1 MRRISEVI
9 CELIR
14 ADFEMCDKEHF
25 KMDEFAKEKPDFKR
39 ITQADFLTRKNN
51 EVRHDSWNEINEN
64 LSTTIRENSYDWEN
78 MKTNDWKD
86 LKIYGWDYLRRPVVC
101 LENNDG

>member
-14 ADFEMCDKEHF
+14 ADFEMCEKEHF
-25 KMDEFAKEKPDFKR
+25 KMDEFTLDKPDFKK

-51 EVRHDSWNEINEN
+51 EVRHDSWNELNES
-64 LSTTIRENSYDWEN
+64 LATIIREKKYDWEGLEFH
-78 MKTNDWKD
+78 DWCD
-86 LKIYGWDYLRRPVVC
+86 LTRFSWDNLSR
-101 LENNDG
+101 GK